1 MLPCRGAAAITR
13 SLCSHHGPV
22 LLCWVY
28 SVPSNQPFCLGLNPG
43 CCPVGSA
50 SQWCDTEDVMDQ
62 ELHDQGTALPERCQ
76 RARLAAELPHH
87 QLKPSWLEK
96 QRGGSCHGAC

>member
-1 MLPCRGAAAITR
+1 
-13 SLCSHHGPV
+13 
-22 LLCWVY
+22 
-28 SVPSNQPFCLGLNPG
+28 
-43 CCPVGSA
+43 
-50 SQWCDTEDVMDQ
+50 MDQ
-62 ELHDQGTALPERCQ
+62 ELRDQGTALPERCQ